1 MYFKPN
7 VITACD
13 FYKIG
18 HPDMYHPKM
27 SLLVSNLTC
36 RNDKYADMLKA
47 SPYYQN
53 ETVVFGIQ
61 LFVCDFLIK
70 GFNEGFFNQPK
81 DKVVAKF
88 KQRVDSSL
96 GTDIINITNIEKLH
110 DLGYLP
116 IELKAI
122 DEGAVVNLNIPLVVI
137 NNTHPDFAWL
147 VNYLES
153 CALTSLWKPI
163 TIATVSYEY
172 KKILSYYAK
181 ETSDNEWLV
190 DFCGHDFSLR
200 GQDGI
205 EDAMVSG
212 AAFLTSFKGTDSIP
226 ALDLLEEYYGV
237 DSAIEAAGF
246 SVRASE
252 HSIMTSLILY
262 EQSQLIKQ
270 GLNGDTLSEAE
281 YIVFKNLLE
290 KFPNG
295 ILSLVSDQFDYWSVI
310 SKHLPRLKDIIM
322 ARNGK
327 LVVRP
332 DSSDPVE
339 VACGASHKV
348 IKDKCYRITQS
359 MLGAD
364 VTLGEISKEEAK
376 GTIESLWDI
385 FGGTINSKGYKE
397 LDSHIGMIQ
406 GDALTIP
413 RVLSI
418 CEGLKEKG
426 FATTNMV
433 FGIGAYSLNGML
445 TRDTFGQAFKATYC
459 EIDGTPVNV
468 YKQPKTDSS
477 KNSAK
482 GLLRVE
488 KIDNNYI
495 VHQEQTWGEYQMGE
509 LTTVFKDGVLIKQT
523 TLAEIRQKL
532 S

>member
-1 MYFKPN
+1 
-7 VITACD
+7 
-13 FYKIG
+13 
-18 HPDMYHPKM
+18 
-27 SLLVSNLTC
+27 
-36 RNDKYADMLKA
+36 
-47 SPYYQN
+47 
-53 ETVVFGIQ
+53 
-61 LFVCDFLIK
+61 
-70 GFNEGFFNQPK
+70 
-81 DKVVAKF
+81 
-88 KQRVDSSL
+88 
-96 GTDIINITNIEKLH
+96 
-110 DLGYLP
+110 
-116 IELKAI
+116 
-122 DEGAVVNLNIPLVVI
+122 
-137 NNTHPDFAWL
+137 
-147 VNYLES
+147 
-153 CALTSLWKPI
+153 
-163 TIATVSYEY
+163 
-172 KKILSYYAK
+172 
-181 ETSDNEWLV
+181 
-190 DFCGHDFSLR
+190 
-200 GQDGI
+200 
-205 EDAMVSG
+205 
-212 AAFLTSFKGTDSIP
+212 
-226 ALDLLEEYYGV
+226 
-237 DSAIEAAGF
+237 
-246 SVRASE
+246 
-252 HSIMTSLILY
+252 
-262 EQSQLIKQ
+262 
-270 GLNGDTLSEAE
+270 
-281 YIVFKNLLE
+281 
-290 KFPNG
+290 
-295 ILSLVSDQFDYWSVI
+295 
-310 SKHLPRLKDIIM
+310 
-322 ARNGK
+322 
-327 LVVRP
+327 
-332 DSSDPVE
+332 
-339 VACGASHKV
+339 
-348 IKDKCYRITQS
+348 